1 MGVSRQ
7 PSFFVTL
14 IIYYHEK
21 HSAKLILK
29 FDITKFFQYF
39 SIEVLEN

>member
-14 IIYYHEK
+14 IKKKKKK